1 MGLEN
6 NYRTRQEIVYG
17 MIKERILK
25 GQYSPGQRLI
35 TNDLA
40 TEFGVSRMPIREAL
54 QRLEAATGLVTLIP
68 HKGAIVNATSEQD
81 LVEIFHM
88 RVVLE
93 GLAARLA
100 CPNMDASQIDQLME
114 INRKVI
120 ELEHEEDEEYFLELN
135 LEFHAH
141 IWKAANSPRLVGVLK
156 LLYDASRSYRY
167 ISLKLPGRF
176 EEIVQEHEDII
187 AALRKG
193 DARDVEKIV
202 NKHYQQTL
210 DWLIRSKKEFA

>member
-1 MGLEN
+1 
-6 NYRTRQEIVYG
+6 

-25 GQYSPGQRLI
+25 GEYSPGQRLI

-40 TEFGVSRMPIREAL
+40 IELGVSRMPIREAL

-68 HKGAIVNATSEQD
+68 HKGAIVNETSEED
-81 LVEIFHM
+81 LVEVFQI

-100 CPNMDASQIDQLME
+100 CPNMDGSQIDQLVK

-120 ELEHEEDEEYFLELN
+120 ELEHTRDEQCFLELN
-135 LEFHAH
+135 LEFHAN
-141 IWKAANSPRLVGVLK
+141 IWKAANAPRLVAMLR

-176 EEIVQEHEDII
+176 EEIVREHEEII
-187 AALRKG
+187 AALRQG
-193 DARDVEKIV
+193 DAGNVEKIV

-210 DWLIRSKKEFA
+210 DWLMRSRKVIA

>member
-1 MGLEN
+1 MGPEN
-6 NYRTRQEIVYG
+6 KYRTRQEIVYG
-17 MIKERILK
+17 VIKERILK
-25 GQYSPGQRLI
+25 GEYSPGQRLI

-40 TEFGVSRMPIREAL
+40 IELGVSRMPIREAL

-68 HKGAIVNATSEQD
+68 HKGAIVNETSEED
-81 LVEIFHM
+81 LVEVFQI

-100 CPNMDASQIDQLME
+100 CPNMDGSQIDQLVK

-120 ELEHEEDEEYFLELN
+120 ELEHTRDEQCFLELN
-135 LEFHAH
+135 LEFHAN
-141 IWKAANSPRLVGVLK
+141 IWKAANAPRLVAMLR

-176 EEIVQEHEDII
+176 EEIVREHEEII
-187 AALRKG
+187 AALRQG
-193 DARDVEKIV
+193 DAGNVEKIV

-210 DWLIRSKKEFA
+210 DWLMRSRKVIA

>member
-6 NYRTRQEIVYG
+6 SYRTRQEIVYG
-17 MIKERILK
+17 TIKERILK

-40 TEFGVSRMPIREAL
+40 TELGVSRMPIREAL

-68 HKGAIVNATSEQD
+68 HKGAIVNVTSEED
-81 LVEIFHM
+81 LVEVFQI

-100 CPNMDASQIDQLME
+100 CPNMDASQIDQLAE

-120 ELEHEEDEEYFLELN
+120 ELEHKDDEVHFLELN
-135 LEFHAH
+135 LEFHAQ
-141 IWKAANSPRLVGVLK
+141 IWKAANAPRLVGMLR

-176 EEIVQEHEDII
+176 EEIVREHEEII

-193 DARDVEKIV
+193 DASEVEKIV

-210 DWLIRSKKEFA
+210 EWLIRSKKGIA

>member
-1 MGLEN
+1 
-6 NYRTRQEIVYG
+6 

-25 GQYSPGQRLI
+25 GEYSPGQRLI

-40 TEFGVSRMPIREAL
+40 IELGVSRMPIREAL

-68 HKGAIVNATSEQD
+68 HKGAIVNETSEED
-81 LVEIFHM
+81 LVEVFQI

-100 CPNMDASQIDQLME
+100 CPNMIGSQIDQLVK
-114 INRKVI
+114 IHRKVI
-120 ELEHEEDEEYFLELN
+120 ELEHTRDEQCFLELN
-135 LEFHAH
+135 LEFHAN
-141 IWKAANSPRLVGVLK
+141 IWKAANAPRLVAMLR

-176 EEIVQEHEDII
+176 EEIVREHEEII
-187 AALRKG
+187 AALRQG
-193 DARDVEKIV
+193 DAGNVEKIV

-210 DWLIRSKKEFA
+210 DWLMRSRKEIA

>member
-1 MGLEN
+1 MGVETT
-6 NYRTRQEIVYG
+6 YRTRQEIVYST
-17 MIKERILK
+17 IKERILK

-40 TEFGVSRMPIREAL
+40 IELGVSRMPVREAL

-68 HKGAIVNATSEQD
+68 HKGAIVNVTSEQD
-81 LVEIFHM
+81 LVEVFQI

-100 CPNMDASQIDQLME
+100 CPNMDASQIDQLVE
-114 INRKVI
+114 INRRVI
-120 ELEHEEDEEYFLELN
+120 ELEHKNDEVYFLELN
-135 LEFHAH
+135 LEFHAQ
-141 IWKAANSPRLVGVLK
+141 IWKAANAPRLVGMLR

-176 EEIVQEHEDII
+176 EEIVREHEEII

-193 DARDVEKIV
+193 EASEVEKIV
-202 NKHYQQTL
+202 KKHYQQTL
-210 DWLIRSKKEFA
+210 EWLMRSKKEIA